1 MNVLVSAM
9 PEVKITSLGGLKF
22 RADSGSGH
30 SLTMDAAVEAGG
42 QNAGIRPME
51 ALLAALGG
59 CTGMDVVTIL
69 RKKRQDVTGYE
80 INVSGERADEHP
92 RVFTKITIEHI
103 VRGKGI
109 DPAAV
114 QRAVDLSA
122 TKYCSAIGMLGHV
135 AEIVSTYRVIEGQTK
150 TVG

>member
-1 MNVLVSAM
+1 M
-9 PEVKITSLGGLKF
+9 PEVKITSLEGMQF

-30 SLTMDAAVEAGG
+30 SLTMDASSEAGG
-42 QNAGIRPME
+42 QNSGIRPME

-69 RKKRQDVTGYE
+69 RKKRQEVTGYE
-80 INVSGERADEHP
+80 INVSGERSDEHP
-92 RVFTKITIEHI
+92 RVFTKIKVEHV

-122 TKYCSAIGMLGHV
+122 TKYCSVIGMLSNV
-135 AEIVSTYRVIEGQTK
+135 AEIVSTYRVIEE
-150 TVG
+150 